1 MKVHFIA
8 IGGSA
13 MHNLAIALYK
23 KGVVVSGSDDEIF
36 DPSRSRLLHY
46 GLLPDTTGWEPDRIH
61 PGLDAVIVGMHA
73 KEDNPELQ
81 EAKKMGLE
89 VFSYPEFLYRES
101 AGKIRVVIGGSHGKT
116 TITSMILHVL
126 THHRIDTD
134 YMVGAQLEGF
144 EVMVK
149 LSDDAPFMVM
159 EGDEYPSSPTDPRP
173 KFHLYKPSVGLISGI
188 AWDHINVFKTFD
200 QYLDQFKKF
209 IDCIEDHGML
219 IYNAADPLVKKL
231 CECSNRKNLQLL
243 PYSLPRYEI
252 KNGVSHV
259 MHPGMEPVPVKL
271 FGQHNML
278 NLEAARLVCNQLG
291 VSDEM
296 FFHAA
301 KHFSGASRRMEILS
315 DDDGCMVIRDFAHA
329 PSKVSATVRAVKDQF
344 PEKKLIACLELHT
357 YSSLSREYLSHYRE
371 SLDPADHALVFF
383 SPHALSLKR
392 LPPLSPES
400 VAEAFDKKD
409 LRVITDPL
417 LLESAILEMIQEN
430 CCLMM
435 MSSGSFGGL
444 DTEKLIGTIQS
455 HANQK

>member
-73 KEDNPELQ
+73 KADNPELRKA
-81 EAKKMGLE
+81 ETMGLE
-89 VFSYPEFLYRES
+89 IFSYPEFLYRQS
-101 AGKIRVVIGGSHGKT
+101 ADKTRVVIGGSHGKT

-126 THHRIDTD
+126 KHHRINTD
-134 YMVGAQLEGF
+134 YMVGAQLDGF

-173 KFHLYKPSVGLISGI
+173 KFHLYNPSIGLISGI

-219 IYNAADPLVKKL
+219 IYNAEDPEVKKL
-231 CECSNRKNLQLL
+231 CERSTGKNLQLL
-243 PYSLPRYEI
+243 PYSMPRYKIE
-252 KNGVSHV
+252 NGVSYV
-259 MHPGMEPVPVKL
+259 VHPGMETIPVKL

-296 FFHAA
+296 FFHAV
-301 KHFSGASRRMEILS
+301 KHFSGASRRMEILF

-357 YSSLSREYLSHYRE
+357 YSSLSREYLSHYRK
-371 SLDPADHALVFF
+371 SLDAADHAVVFF

-400 VAEAFDKKD
+400 VAEAFDKNE

-417 LLESAILEMIQEN
+417 LLESAIFEMMQEN
-430 CCLMM
+430 CCLLM

-444 DTEKLIGTIQS
+444 DTEKLIDQIQS
-455 HANQK
+455 HANRR

>member
-13 MHNLAIALYK
+13 MHNLAIALHK
-23 KGVVVSGSDDEIF
+23 KGAMVSGSDDEIF

-46 GLLPDTTGWEPDRIH
+46 GLLPETTGWDPDRIH
-61 PGLDAVIVGMHA
+61 SGLDAVIVGMHA
-73 KEDNPELQ
+73 RADNPELRK
-81 EAKKMGLE
+81 ARSMGLD
-89 VFSYPEFLYRES
+89 VFSYPEFLFRQS
-101 AGKIRVVIGGSHGKT
+101 AKKTRVVIGGSHGKT

-126 THHRIDTD
+126 IHHRIDTD

-149 LSDDAPFMVM
+149 LSDKAPFMIM
-159 EGDEYPSSPTDPRP
+159 EGDEYPSSPIDPRP

-209 IDCIEDHGML
+209 IDCIEDHGTL
-219 IYNAADPLVKKL
+219 IYNATDPEVRKI
-231 CECSNRKNLQLL
+231 CERHTGKSLQLL
-243 PYSLPRYEI
+243 PYHMPRYEI
-252 KNGVSHV
+252 KNGVSYV
-259 MHPGMEPVPVKL
+259 MPPGLDPVPVRL

-278 NLEAARLVCNQLG
+278 NMEAARLVCNQLG

-296 FFHAA
+296 FMHAI
-301 KHFSGASRRMEILS
+301 KHFSGASRRMETLY
-315 DDDGCMVIRDFAHA
+315 DDNGCLVIRDFAHA
-329 PSKVSATVRAVKDQF
+329 PSKVSATVRAVKEQF

-357 YSSLSREYLSHYRE
+357 YSSLSMEFLLHYRG
-371 SLDPADHALVFF
+371 SLDAADHAIVFF

-392 LPPLSPES
+392 LPPLTPVS
-400 VAEAFDKKD
+400 VEGAFNKEG
-409 LRVITDPL
+409 LEVITDPL
-417 LLESAILEMIQEN
+417 LLESAISGMIQEN
-430 CCLMM
+430 CCLLM

-444 DTEKLIGTIQS
+444 DMNQVIGHIQS
-455 HANQK
+455 HANRK